1 MSDGKF
7 TENSQVIYYYYPVL
21 VTLQRFKLLLYTYP
35 YTWFWIVKYLIMLDR
50 NRQNTKNSI
59 TPSFYMF
66 YRISYL
72 IARGFDNFASRSVL
86 LLTEKNQM
94 KKSDHNF
101 FFKLLPVL
109 VLVFWKRVGQK
120 KNIRSSVISTFTKTT
135 NKTFLFKLF
144 TWKICLHFSFTI
156 RIFCTPMQGVSI
168 MLHSE

>member
-21 VTLQRFKLLLYTYP
+21 VTLQRFKLLLYTYL
-35 YTWFWIVKYLIMLDR
+35 YTWFWIVKYVIMLDR

-101 FFKLLPVL
+101 FSSYYLSWCLYSERGLDRRKISEAQWFRLSQKL
-109 VLVFWKRVGQK
+109 Q
-120 KNIRSSVISTFTKTT
+120 I
-135 NKTFLFKLF
+135 KLF
-144 TWKICLHFSFTI
+144 YLNYLLEKFVCTSASPYASFAL
-156 RIFCTPMQGVSI
+156 RCKGY
-168 MLHSE
+168 L

>member
-1 MSDGKF
+1 
-7 TENSQVIYYYYPVL
+7 
-21 VTLQRFKLLLYTYP
+21 
-35 YTWFWIVKYLIMLDR
+35 MLDR

-101 FFKLLPVL
+101 FTCLGACILKKGWTEEKYPKLSD
-109 VLVFWKRVGQK
+109 FDFH
-120 KNIRSSVISTFTKTT
+120 KNYK
-135 NKTFLFKLF
+135 
-144 TWKICLHFSFTI
+144 
-156 RIFCTPMQGVSI
+156 
-168 MLHSE
+168 